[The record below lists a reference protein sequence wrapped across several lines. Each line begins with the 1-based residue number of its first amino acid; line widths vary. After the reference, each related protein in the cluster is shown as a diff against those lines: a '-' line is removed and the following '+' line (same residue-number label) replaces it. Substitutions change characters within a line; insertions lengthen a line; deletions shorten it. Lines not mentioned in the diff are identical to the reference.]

1 MYNSDALL
9 LARAR
14 DLVKQCERGASAKFS
29 AFLDG
34 GEQAII
40 SDKIGFFGLN
50 MKMFGGYER
59 AERKIIGVF
68 PEWEEPDDN
77 AFPIAVLKIKSG
89 HGRELTHREY
99 LGTLMG
105 QGIDRSKTGD
115 IIIDGKTAYVFVC
128 ADIAR
133 YLADN
138 MKKIGNQGAEI
149 EICTIDDVEIPEPK
163 REKVGTICASLRLDA
178 VVAALCNIS
187 RAQSAKL
194 INAALVKV
202 NFRECEDVSRTVAE
216 NDLISVRGYG
226 RFTFI
231 SADGETRKGRLHITA
246 EKYI

>member
-1 MYNSDALL
+1 MDNSQTLL

-14 DLVKQCERGASAKFS
+14 DLIKQCERGAAAKFS

-34 GEQAII
+34 AEQAII
-40 SDKIGFFGLN
+40 EEQVAFYGFN
-50 MKMFGGYER
+50 VKMFGGYND
-59 AERKIIGVF
+59 AERKILGVF
-68 PEWEEPDDN
+68 PEWEEADECV
-77 AFPIAVLKIKSG
+77 FPIAVLKIKSG
-89 HGRELTHREY
+89 YGRELTHRDY

-128 ADIAR
+128 EDIAQ

-138 MKKIGNQGAEI
+138 MKKIGNQGADI
-149 EICTIDDVEIPEPK
+149 EICALDDVEIPEPK
-163 REKVGTICASLRLDA
+163 REKVGAICASLRLDA
-178 VVAALCNIS
+178 VVSALCNIS

-202 NFRECEDVSRTVAE
+202 NYRECADVAKTVTE
-216 NDLISVRGYG
+216 NDLISVRGHG
-226 RFTFI
+226 RFVFL

>member
-1 MYNSDALL
+1 MDNSDSLL

-14 DLVKQCERGASAKFS
+14 DLVKQCERGAAAKFS

-34 GEQAII
+34 AQQATI
-40 SDKIGFFGLN
+40 SEKVAFYGLN
-50 MKMFGGYER
+50 VKMFGGYDG
-59 AERKIIGVF
+59 AERKILGVF
-68 PEWEEPDDN
+68 PEWEEPEDS
-77 AFPIAVLKIKSG
+77 AFPISVLKIKSG
-89 HGRELTHREY
+89 YGRELTHREY

-128 ADIAR
+128 TDIAH

-138 MKKIGNQGAEI
+138 IKKIGNQGADI
-149 EICTIDDVEIPEPK
+149 EICTIGDSQIPEPK
-163 REKVGTICASLRLDA
+163 RERVGAVCASLRLDA
-178 VVAALCNIS
+178 VVSALCNLS

-194 INAALVKV
+194 INASLVKV
-202 NFRECEDVSRTVAE
+202 NYRECADVSKPVAE
-216 NDLISVRGYG
+216 NDLISVRGKG
-226 RFTFI
+226 RFVFL